1 MGRPVGRSGARD
13 PLDLPSLGQYVRAV
27 QVPPGDDERFD
38 HIPWDQIAPGG
49 SRLKVSLYAVAG
61 AILIAGLT
69 AAIVR
74 GGRET
79 TGLVTTPTTMN
90 LAPATTVAEVAAPST
105 TAPGGEPV
113 DTPPETQ
120 TQPQVWSEADL
131 MAFPAETL
139 AAEAAALAEWL
150 ASDFFT
156 IDGGTQ
162 IAADL
167 ERVLPEGSALP
178 AAPAGARS
186 FVEWAR
192 AVSVEESTPGRYEVL
207 VVVRRLGAADGENYA
222 RIPPVGLV
230 ITLSWTERGWSIT
243 DLPVL
248 AEAPPLIQAP
258 AWPQTEVPA
267 EVVAPVAAST
277 GGTVLEGMRV
287 GDAWRLVVQL
297 DDPTGASWPM
307 VIWSDGAGNR
317 ILGPAQPVQ
326 P

>member
-1 MGRPVGRSGARD
+1 M
-13 PLDLPSLGQYVRAV
+13 
-27 QVPPGDDERFD
+27 PPGDDERFE
-38 HIPWDQIAPGG
+38 HIPWDQIAPSG
-49 SRLKVSLYAVAG
+49 SRLKVILYAVAG

-69 AAIVR
+69 AAVVR
-74 GGRET
+74 GGPET
-79 TGLVTTPTTMN
+79 TGLVTTPTTVN
-90 LAPATTVAEVAAPST
+90 LATATTVVEVATPST
-105 TAPGGEPV
+105 TAPGGATA
-113 DTPPETQ
+113 DTPPQIQ

-167 ERVLPEGSALP
+167 ESVLPEGSALP

-192 AVSVEESTPGRYEVL
+192 AVSVEESAPGRYEVL
-207 VVVRRLGAADGENYA
+207 VVVRRLGAADGENYS

-230 ITLSWTERGWSIT
+230 IALSWTERGWSVT

-267 EVVAPVAAST
+267 EVIAPVVAST
-277 GGTVLEGMRV
+277 GGEVLEGMRV
-287 GDAWRLVVQL
+287 GEAWRLVVQI

-307 VIWSDGAGNR
+307 VIWTDGSGNR
-317 ILGPAQPVQ
+317 IPVPTQPVQ

>member
-1 MGRPVGRSGARD
+1 MGRPVGRSGARN
-13 PLDLPSLGQYVRAV
+13 PLDLPSLGPYVRAV
-27 QVPPGDDERFD
+27 QVPPGDDERFE
-38 HIPWDQIAPGG
+38 HIPWDQIAPSG
-49 SRLKVSLYAVAG
+49 SRLKVSLYALAG

-74 GGRET
+74 GGGAT
-79 TGLVTTPTTMN
+79 TGLVPTPTTVT
-90 LAPATTVAEVAAPST
+90 LATATTLVEVATPST
-105 TAPGGEPV
+105 TAPGGAPI
-113 DTPPETQ
+113 DTPPEK

-139 AAEAAALAEWL
+139 AAEAAAVAEWL

-167 ERVLPEGSALP
+167 KSVFPEGSSLP
-178 AAPAGARS
+178 AAPSGARS

-192 AVSVEESTPGRYEVL
+192 AVSVEGSGPGRYDVL

-230 ITLSWTERGWSIT
+230 ITLSWTERGWSVT

-258 AWPQTEVPA
+258 AWPHTEVPA
-267 EVVAPVAAST
+267 EVIAPVVAST
-277 GGTVLEGMRV
+277 GGKVLEGIRV
-287 GDAWRLVVQL
+287 GEAWRLVVQL

-307 VIWSDGAGNR
+307 VIWSDSTGNR
-317 ILGPAQPVQ
+317 IPVPAQPVQ